1 MPNTSFIRY
10 AGRLRGGLL
19 WLLWIAPAFLSS
31 QSTWDRYKVGTIRHI
46 LAQEHDAVLQ
56 DIQTAVMHHIAV
68 SGKDFATLTTV
79 VYEDSVRP
87 TREARLQV
95 IETWSKGFQVGVD
108 ARTVFARE
116 VLVREDTALLW
127 LPTQDTVVDA
137 MQHELKR
144 GERIEAYVVYVGAE
158 GDRGSS
164 IDWVLLINDFRAVS
178 SAPPPSQRELN
189 GYLIG
194 QHAKATAAG
203 FEKVIQ
209 IDTTSDGWVYRSY
222 LLDRVHHAY
231 MSFKFP
237 HDRPD
242 YTISVQVA
250 GDSGTPMRPFLG
262 IRLGDSPAT
271 LAAHVGKP
279 TRIEHEQN
287 DLNLDLYSYDNRNY
301 SFEVDS
307 LHRLSSIEIFGDKGF
322 PDMPTDTVPSLDS
335 LARGLAAGGEAAL
348 EYLAPDVEVYRAGK
362 TIQFH
367 RGALAQLTSDTTA
380 MFKAIFD
387 GPHAAA
393 ALLSSPAVRHSATRA
408 IRLGGKPPAG
418 WGWEIS
424 GTMELEDVVVKVIL
438 GRWRLWEIRYR

>member
-1 MPNTSFIRY
+1 
-10 AGRLRGGLL
+10 
-19 WLLWIAPAFLSS
+19 
-31 QSTWDRYKVGTIRHI
+31 VGTIRGI
-46 LAQEHDAVLQ
+46 LAQEHDAVRQ
-56 DIQTAVMHHIAV
+56 DIQTAVTHHIAI
-68 SGKDFATLTTV
+68 SGKDFATLATV

-87 TREARLQV
+87 TPEARLQV

-108 ARTVFARE
+108 ARAVFARE
-116 VLVREDTALLW
+116 VLVREDSALFW
-127 LPTQDTVVDA
+127 LPTQDTVVA
-137 MQHELKR
+137 VMTHELTR
-144 GERIEAYVVYVGAE
+144 GERIEAYVAYIGAE

-164 IDWVLLINDFRAVS
+164 IDWVLLINDFRAVA
-178 SAPPPSQRELN
+178 SAPRPSQRELN

-194 QHAKATAAG
+194 QHASAIAPG

-209 IDTTSDGWVYRSY
+209 VDTTSDGWVYRSY
-222 LLDRVHHAY
+222 LLDREHHAY

-262 IRLGDSPAT
+262 IHLGDHPDT

-287 DLNLDLYSYDNRNY
+287 DLNLDLYTYDNRNY

-307 LHRLSSIEIFGDKGF
+307 LHRVSSIEIFGDEGF
-322 PDMPTDTVPSLDS
+322 PEAPTDTVPSLDS

-348 EYLAPDVEVYRAGK
+348 EYLAPDVEVYRGGQ

-367 RGALAQLTSDTTA
+367 RGALENVTTDTTA
-380 MFKAIFD
+380 MFKALFQ
-387 GPHAAA
+387 GPQAVAT
-393 ALLSSPAVRHSATRA
+393 LLNNAAVRRAATGA
-408 IRLGGKPPAG
+408 IRLWGEPPAG
-418 WGWEIS
+418 WVWKFPNTSALQE
-424 GTMELEDVVVKVIL
+424 VVLKVIM
-438 GRWRLWEIRYR
+438 GRWRVWEIRYR